1 MRTLAPTV
9 AAVLLAAC
17 STFQSYETH
26 ERHLTVAPD
35 PVPCADGTPGSCMA
49 VTDADGDSWVTGQ
62 NEIAG
67 FTYQPGF
74 RYELLVEES
83 SEHSEYEEQTAPQ
96 LRLLQVVSRQAA
108 GEAGP
113 ALDADLGGTRWV
125 LSGIEP
131 SDHAASDWA
140 GSGITAEF
148 DPQAGRL
155 SGFAGCNRYAATVE
169 VASDRLQVAPP
180 SATRRACPSALLG
193 ALEQEYL
200 QRIAGATAFAIT
212 EGRLDLSLADGS
224 GMAFHAA
231 P

>member
-1 MRTLAPTV
+1 MRSLAPAVV
-9 AAVLLAAC
+9 AALLAAC
-17 STFQSYETH
+17 TTYEDYQTH
-26 ERHLTVAPD
+26 ERHLTVAAD
-35 PVPCADGTPGSCMA
+35 PVPCADGTPGSCME

-67 FTYQPGF
+67 FTYEPGF

-83 SEHSEYEEQTAPQ
+83 SEHSEYEEQAPPQ
-96 LRLLQVVSRQAA
+96 LRLLQVVSRQGA

-113 ALDADLGGTRWV
+113 ALDADLGGKRWT
-125 LSGIEP
+125 LSAIEP
-131 SDHAASDWA
+131 SDHPASDWA

-155 SGFAGCNRYAATVE
+155 SGFAGCNAYSAALE
-169 VASDRLQVAPP
+169 VTSDQLQVAPP
-180 SATRRACPSALLG
+180 SASRRACPSALLG

-224 GMAFHAA
+224 GMAFHAE